1 MKLTVTTRI
10 SCTLLALAWPT
21 LHAFAAGAPGFV
33 EGRLTQVTTSSI
45 QLDHDRTYQFNPAVA
60 RCFDFRGDAM
70 SCDTL
75 VGIANKFGIS
85 TIGEM
90 KRLDLRHIVRAM
102 DLSGQCGSPM
112 RA

>member
-21 LHAFAAGAPGFV
+21 LHAFAAGTPGFV

-75 VGIANKFGIS
+75 VGIGYVDRARVS
-85 TIGEM
+85 
-90 KRLDLRHIVRAM
+90 LRGSDVVRIDIVE
-102 DLSGQCGSPM
+102 LQQ
-112 RA
+112 